1 VLPSRG
7 TGEEARLDVKLTEGP
22 EAFDLP
28 EWPEL
33 LARDPYR
40 HIFATP
46 EWSRVWW
53 EEFGAGRRLCV
64 LTFCD
69 PEPVGLAPLVLDPE
83 AAMLS
88 FLGGDD
94 LTDYMG
100 PISDGHES
108 QRDIA
113 DALLAYALDDIGS
126 WCTFDARCLPVPFG
140 FAEWLVEAAD
150 RRGLPFLMD
159 EHEMTAVLSLPGSFD
174 AYLNQLGGSRR
185 HELRRKLRRFEE
197 AAPDARLTTA
207 THGSLE
213 ADLEDFFAM
222 HRSSEGEKGKFM
234 GPERAG
240 FFARIARTFEPL
252 GLLSLDF
259 LEVGGKRVAST
270 FSFTYSGNLYLYN
283 SAFDPDVAALSP
295 GIMIVVLLIRRCIE
309 QGMGRFDF
317 LRGTERYKFELGAER
332 LPLHAVSITRPEGA
346 LGPCEDWVRSVPD

>member
-1 VLPSRG
+1 VLL
-7 TGEEARLDVKLTEGP
+7 E
-22 EAFDLP
+22 
-28 EWPEL
+28 
-33 LARDPYR
+33 RDPYR

-53 EEFGAGRRLCV
+53 EEFGAGRRLLV
-64 LTFCD
+64 LSFCD

-83 AAMLS
+83 AAVLS

-100 PISDGHES
+100 PISAGHEF
-108 QRDIA
+108 QRAIA
-113 DALLAYALDDIGS
+113 DTLLDYALEDIPS
-126 WCTFDARCLPVPFG
+126 WCSFDARCLPVPFG

-150 RRGLPFLMD
+150 RRGLPFQMD

-174 AYLNQLGGSRR
+174 AYLEQLGRSRR

-197 AAPDARLTTA
+197 AAPDACLTTA
-207 THGSLE
+207 TEQTLE

-234 GPERAG
+234 GVERAG
-240 FFARIARTFEPL
+240 FFARIARTFQPL

-270 FSFTYSGNLYLYN
+270 FSYTYSGTFYLYN
-283 SAFDPDVAALSP
+283 SAFDAGAAALSP

-317 LRGTERYKFELGAER
+317 LRGTERYKFDLGAER
-332 LPLHAVSITRPEGA
+332 LPLHAVKITRPDGA
-346 LGPCEDWVRSVPD
+346 KGPCG